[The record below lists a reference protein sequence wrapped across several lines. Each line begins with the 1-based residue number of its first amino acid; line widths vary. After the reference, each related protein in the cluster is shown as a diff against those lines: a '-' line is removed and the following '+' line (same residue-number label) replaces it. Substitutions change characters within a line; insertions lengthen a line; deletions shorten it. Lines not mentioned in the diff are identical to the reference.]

1 MAKKP
6 LEWTRRAQSDR
17 QRIAEF
23 YTEEASPLIAIEALA
38 AIRSAADRVRKTPLA
53 YRTGKRAG
61 TRELVMRRFP
71 YVLIYRIQPNS
82 IVILRVLH
90 QSMRY
95 FN

>member
-1 MAKKP
+1 MVKKP

-23 YTEEASPLIAIEALA
+23 YAEEASPLIAIEALT
-38 AIRSAADRVRKTPLA
+38 AIRSAADRVRKPPLA